1 MTMLMT
7 NICVCIILLVCL
19 YMSIMTVTMLIRTK
33 PESFVEY
40 IARIRKLLMWTFFVS
55 IFVLL
60 MVCSIMS
67 STYCT
72 QFVIVRTLYVYD
84 ITIQYNFE
92 KEESQYKIIM
102 KIDVGF
108 NRKEN
113 PKEYDKLWRRKYNK
127 ITANVKRKLGDYK
140 YIDKCG
146 KYPTICDYTYE
157 ELLHTLSTNKCT
169 YCGSINNLGLDRINN
184 NKGHT
189 KDNTVVACYRC
200 NSIRGNKYTVEEAK
214 ELIPLFNRMRSIE
227 LEIEKIIDRKKKAQF
242 K

>member
-1 MTMLMT
+1 M
-7 NICVCIILLVCL
+7 
-19 YMSIMTVTMLIRTK
+19 
-33 PESFVEY
+33 
-40 IARIRKLLMWTFFVS
+40 
-55 IFVLL
+55 
-60 MVCSIMS
+60 
-67 STYCT
+67 
-72 QFVIVRTLYVYD
+72 YD

>member
-72 QFVIVRTLYVYD
+72 
-84 ITIQYNFE
+84 
-92 KEESQYKIIM
+92 
-102 KIDVGF
+102 
-108 NRKEN
+108 
-113 PKEYDKLWRRKYNK
+113 
-127 ITANVKRKLGDYK
+127 
-140 YIDKCG
+140 
-146 KYPTICDYTYE
+146 
-157 ELLHTLSTNKCT
+157 
-169 YCGSINNLGLDRINN
+169 
-184 NKGHT
+184 
-189 KDNTVVACYRC
+189 
-200 NSIRGNKYTVEEAK
+200 
-214 ELIPLFNRMRSIE
+214 
-227 LEIEKIIDRKKKAQF
+227 
-242 K
+242 